1 MHNFS
6 SKLSEWQ
13 TTWPLLIWL
22 CANRQCFFVFVFL
35 GRLVELPDSSGGAA
49 IGSGKT
55 KGWAKLS
62 SSFMA

>member
-1 MHNFS
+1 MATFNLVVCKQAWKDNVF
-6 SKLSEWQ
+6 
-13 TTWPLLIWL
+13 
-22 CANRQCFFVFVFL
+22 FFVFFFS